1 MIYRRMRAFFAGC
14 TLVFLTFGLT
24 APVFS
29 GETSV
34 LDGRI
39 FTGTSNYSARTND
52 ELINN
57 VVRKVDAVILGR
69 ADEQTE
75 VKEHHRWGLH
85 VTVIDCYKG
94 DLKPGDKIYV
104 SIYWDEGAPD
114 FKEIAG
120 KKGFYFI
127 NARNEKTPGVAGM
140 YESSPIDI
148 APYERYGEPMRKL
161 LRTVRQ
167 HETAQ

>member
-1 MIYRRMRAFFAGC
+1 M
-14 TLVFLTFGLT
+14 
-24 APVFS
+24 
-29 GETSV
+29 

-57 VVRKVDAVILGR
+57 VVRKVDAVILGSL
-69 ADEQTE
+69 DGPSNVVTFGHKPVFQ
-75 VKEHHRWGLH
+75 
-85 VTVIDCYKG
+85 VTVLDCYKG
-94 DLKPGDKIYV
+94 SLKPGDKICV
-104 SIYWDEGAPD
+104 LMQGDGETPD
-114 FKEIAG
+114 VREILEIG
-120 KKGFYFI
+120 KNGFFFI
-127 NARNEKTPGVAGM
+127 NARIEKTSGMAGL
-140 YESSPIDI
+140 YECVPIDI